1 MKSSKK
7 NSILFVA
14 LCSAMLFSCG
24 ETKPSSTTTSLE
36 PTTINPTT
44 EIPTTTPEPTT
55 VTPTT
60 STYPSDYFGKVAFQ
74 NIFVYGDDFDG
85 VKVRPFLT
93 KPEEAKDEVF
103 EYTIKNDDICYI
115 EDDKVYFLR
124 EGSTVVTAQSEHL
137 KGTFT
142 VFATEYFDFKSQ
154 GNSRIDRAVKNMKV
168 EDTVFIGDSFFE
180 FWANQVKIDEKFSDA
195 FADYATL
202 NLGISAT
209 TTHDWRVISRNIIE
223 KTNVQPKNIVLNIGI
238 NNVDDDLEGG
248 KTCGRNVQL
257 LIEDYLEAYP
267 ETNIYYFSI
276 TRCSG
281 TFASKWDSHEGSNTY
296 MKAYCETQ
304 ERVHYLDVMALYG
317 DNYARYEQD
326 GLHPNQEGY
335 NLFKQLILENVP
347 METKK

>member
-1 MKSSKK
+1 MKLSKK

-14 LCSAMLFSCG
+14 LCSAMLLSCG
-24 ETKPSSTTTSLE
+24 ETKPTSNSTSL
-36 PTTINPTT
+36 
-44 EIPTTTPEPTT
+44 EPTT

-60 STYPSDYFGKVAFQ
+60 ETPTTSSYPTDYFGKVSFQ
-74 NIFVYGDDFDG
+74 NVFVYDNDFDG
-85 VKVRPFLT
+85 IKVRPFLT

-103 EYTIKNDDICYI
+103 EYTIKNEDICYI
-115 EDDKVYFLR
+115 EDDKVFFLR
-124 EGSTVVTAQSEHL
+124 EGSTTVQAQSEHL

-142 VFATEYFDFKSQ
+142 VFAKSYFDFKSQ
-154 GNSRIDRAVKNMKV
+154 GTSRIDRAKKNMKA

-180 FWANQVKIDEKFSDA
+180 FWANKTGIDEKFSDA
-195 FADYATL
+195 FAGYATL

-223 KTNVQPKNIVLNIGI
+223 GTNVQPKNIVLNIGI

-281 TFASKWDSHEGSNTY
+281 GFASKWDSHEGSNTY
-296 MKAYCETQ
+296 MKEYCETQ

-317 DNYARYEQD
+317 DNYANYEQD
-326 GLHPNQEGY
+326 GLHPNQAGY

-347 METKK
+347 MESQK